1 MTTEKNTS
9 PVREPY
15 DAMGPVDA
23 PNPPAAR
30 ATLADV
36 RPGGRVRLQQAL
48 PPEGYAGA
56 WIRSAYGQPSSFTYW
71 NMEVAYAA
79 GWQAA
84 LSAQPSPGGQGELL
98 EQVARFLDY
107 SVGHDPWPNIR
118 RVYGDAWW
126 EPVRKMRDELRAL
139 AARQPTDFDDEELQF
154 YREEALNL
162 PNILIGAG
170 VFSVDHEGDYKAAW
184 ANIMDAIERLAAL
197 QPVGA
202 TVKDSLTI
210 AARQPVAS
218 NQPSGNSGELDVDGD
233 RQPVGEPVADAGR
246 SAAYDAIDRFL
257 RNNMDDENY
266 AAYVEHLEALWAA
279 VPAQAVG
286 RAPHPM
292 NTAPRDGTMVRL
304 LVQFDENA
312 TEDTAEPA
320 WTIGACNDDNVM
332 HDERVG
338 WKFAGWC
345 WTHDHFTEGSGTP
358 VGWLPLVDPAQA
370 VDLGQFRDL
379 AEFALRNAKLHNCWE
394 KREALARELL
404 ALIDSR
410 TVQTAQAVDL
420 GGLREILESWKNS
433 DYPFSYEGQCAQRAL
448 DACIADLKRWLDSQ
462 AVGK

>member
-233 RQPVGEPVADAGR
+233 RQPVGEPVAWQSMA
-246 SAAYDAIDRFL
+246 
-257 RNNMDDENY
+257 
-266 AAYVEHLEALWAA
+266 
-279 VPAQAVG
+279 
-286 RAPHPM
+286 
-292 NTAPRDGTMVRL
+292 TCPRDGTAVL
-304 LVQFDENA
+304 LRWGEDHVSPGWWCAAVSPIQNEDGTWPRETGGFPWAFFDMNDGVA
-312 TEDTAEPA
+312 FVNHAVDTEYGPTHWAPYVYPA
-320 WTIGACNDDNVM
+320 
-332 HDERVG
+332 
-338 WKFAGWC
+338 
-345 WTHDHFTEGSGTP
+345 
-358 VGWLPLVDPAQA
+358 AQA
-370 VDLGQFRDL
+370 VDLAPDHRGMRVSYSGLLNQVRGGLNSNPEL
-379 AEFALRNAKLHNCWE
+379 AEMVRQLHGHLNE
-394 KREALARELL
+394 LGKRWYAGDRKVVDEFLQLYVIEDGARR
-404 ALIDSR
+404 ALI
-410 TVQTAQAVDL
+410 
-420 GGLREILESWKNS
+420 
-433 DYPFSYEGQCAQRAL
+433 
-448 DACIADLKRWLDSQ
+448 DSQ

>member
-233 RQPVGEPVADAGR
+233 RQPVGEPAGPVGLNECPITGLPF
-246 SAAYDAIDRFL
+246 YDNMEHPEHGLIAMYGGPLDVYSIPRLDRT
-257 RNNMDDENY
+257 DDELR
-266 AAYVEHLEALWAA
+266 VERYDLDADGWIE
-279 VPAQAVG
+279 G
-286 RAPHPM
+286 GEPM
-292 NTAPRDGTMVRL
+292 GYLYREQQP
-304 LVQFDENA
+304 
-312 TEDTAEPA
+312 DT
-320 WTIGACNDDNVM
+320 
-332 HDERVG
+332 
-338 WKFAGWC
+338 
-345 WTHDHFTEGSGTP
+345 TH
-358 VGWLPLVDPAQA
+358 PAQA

-379 AEFALRNAKLHNCWE
+379 IGFAALAAINLPETDPRRDFIRQANEFAKL
-394 KREALARELL
+394 
-404 ALIDSR
+404 I
-410 TVQTAQAVDL
+410 
-420 GGLREILESWKNS
+420 
-433 DYPFSYEGQCAQRAL
+433 
-448 DACIADLKRWLDSQ
+448 DSQ
-462 AVGK
+462 AVGNG